1 MHEISIMQGA
11 LDLALQTARA
21 SAAKQ
26 IVSLR
31 LRVGAMTG
39 VVPEALQF
47 AFEALREGTIASEAR
62 LDIETVPLSCWCGDC
77 QTEFEST
84 DWRQECPKC
93 GHPSGEMRRGL
104 ELELASMEVT

>member
-11 LDLALQTARA
+11 LDLALQTAKA
-21 SAAKQ
+21 SAAKE
-26 IVSLR
+26 ILCLR

-47 AFEALREGTIASEAR
+47 AFEVLREGTIAAEAR
-62 LDIETVPLSCWCGDC
+62 LEVETVPLSCWCPEC
-77 QTEFEST
+77 QMEFEST

-93 GHPSGEMRRGL
+93 GRLSGEMRCGL
-104 ELELASMEVT
+104 ELELASVEVN